1 MQKKI
6 IKHATVPNRGD
17 CRQRI
22 CRDPAVGSFT
32 VHATIPHTSLPRA
45 PGMPAT
51 LGHHPRKQLSFL
63 LLSTSI
69 LQLPWEGLA
78 GMKTLGQRG
87 CSSLVRQWLISQ
99 GQAPILVLL
108 TREAHAETW
117 LQVPVRSLEAL
128 SMGTV
133 QAWHFTLPI
142 RMLPT
147 SPPPQKHFWINQ
159 QGVNSSI
166 STDFNRNPSCHSQN
180 QRVGGFPGGLVVK
193 NLPVNELDMSSIPGL
208 GRFHMLQA
216 TKPMCH
222 NYQSPGI
229 LEPVLRNKRN
239 HRNQTAAPAHH
250 N

>member
-1 MQKKI
+1 
-6 IKHATVPNRGD
+6 
-17 CRQRI
+17 
-22 CRDPAVGSFT
+22 
-32 VHATIPHTSLPRA
+32 
-45 PGMPAT
+45 MPAT

-133 QAWHFTLPI
+133 QAWHFILN
-142 RMLPT
+142 LF
-147 SPPPQKHFWINQ
+147 KLVK
-159 QGVNSSI
+159 QG
-166 STDFNRNPSCHSQN
+166 
-180 QRVGGFPGGLVVK
+180 
-193 NLPVNELDMSSIPGL
+193 
-208 GRFHMLQA
+208 
-216 TKPMCH
+216 
-222 NYQSPGI
+222 
-229 LEPVLRNKRN
+229 
-239 HRNQTAAPAHH
+239 
-250 N
+250 